1 MELWPV
7 CNLPL
12 MQNSPRD
19 TVAADVWSLG
29 FNKIEVIETV
39 KPSVLTRQDN
49 FAGVLESGI

>member
-1 MELWPV
+1 MELWPLS
-7 CNLPL
+7 NLPL

-19 TVAADVWSLG
+19 VGSLG